1 MPQSQAKRSGR
12 PVMLPP
18 GMKRQAHCLPAMQ
31 ANCPS
36 RASVHCGGSCAARGQ
51 ESNKK
56 AASRILRMKQ
66 PHR

>member
-36 RASVHCGGSCAARGQ
+36 RASVHCGGSCAASGS
-51 ESNKK
+51 EKTKK
-56 AASRILRMKQ
+56 PARRILRMMQ